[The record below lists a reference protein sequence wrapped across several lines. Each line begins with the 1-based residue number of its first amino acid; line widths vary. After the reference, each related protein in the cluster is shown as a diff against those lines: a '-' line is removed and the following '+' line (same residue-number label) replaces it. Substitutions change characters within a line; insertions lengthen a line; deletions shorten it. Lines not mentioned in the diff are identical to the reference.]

1 LKTTVQLPE
10 AAFTKMLAQNLRFV
24 PPDPIFALTT
34 AYNADDFP
42 EKVNLGQGTYKDEKS
57 NPYILPSVAIA
68 KEKNKGSN
76 HEYLPIL
83 GLPAFRKLAV
93 DLALG
98 EDSTIVT
105 ENKVCITSTKTNLRL
120 LFAKT

>member
-1 LKTTVQLPE
+1 
-10 AAFTKMLAQNLRFV
+10 MLAQNLCFV

-34 AYNADDFP
+34 AFNADDFLR
-42 EKVNLGQGTYKDEKS
+42 KVNLGQGTYKDEPG

-68 KEKNKGSN
+68 KERNKGSN

-93 DLALG
+93 ELALG
-98 EDSTIVT
+98 EHSAVVSG
-105 ENKVCITSTKTNLRL
+105 NKVCVMLHRESKL
-120 LFAKT
+120 